1 MSQPPKIWICVVDGL
16 RLAGVSFDRR
26 KGNGPRQ
33 ARRLDKQPGQE
44 DITMTNAKRFY
55 AVQIGND
62 YSSDWG
68 STRKRDAIVMA
79 HQAARENPGKEIRI
93 SICTTDDDYCEREIV
108 IRDGSRA

>member
-1 MSQPPKIWICVVDGL
+1 MSQPPKIWNCAFDGL

-33 ARRLDKQPGQE
+33 SRRPTRAGAEE

-68 STRKRDAIVMA
+68 STRKREAIVMA

-93 SICTTDDDYCEREIV
+93 SICTTDDDFCEREIV
-108 IRDGSRA
+108 IRGGSRA